1 MTWGLWTHWLLP
13 GIWITVQLTLYSA
26 AFAAVIAFAIGIG
39 RTSRYLAVRFA
50 CALYVEIF
58 RGTSAL
64 VLMFWLFF
72 VVPLAFHI
80 QLVPMWAAVLALGL
94 SYGAYGSEIV
104 RGALAAVPAGQ
115 REAAIALSF
124 TPMQRLWRVYLPQ
137 ALPEMIP
144 PFSNLL
150 VELLKG
156 TALVSAVSVADISFA
171 AQLSRLA
178 TGESLQIYAIV
189 LAIYFVLAF
198 AITRVMRIVERR
210 AKASVGQLV
219 TTEGRR

>member
-1 MTWGLWTHWLLP
+1 MTYGLWSKWLLP
-13 GIWITVQLTLYSA
+13 GIGVTVQLTLYA
-26 AFAAVIAFAIGIG
+26 AVLAALVAFAAGIG
-39 RTSRYLAVRFA
+39 RTSSRWYVRLLFA
-50 CALYVEIF
+50 IYVEVF

-72 VVPLAFHI
+72 VVPLAFQI

-94 SYGAYGSEIV
+94 SYGAYGAEIV
-104 RGALAAVPAGQ
+104 RGALAAVPEGQ
-115 REAAIALSF
+115 REASIALSF
-124 TPMQRLWRVYLPQ
+124 SPAQRLWRVLLPQ

-144 PFSNLL
+144 PFTNLL
-150 VELLKG
+150 IELLKG

-198 AITRVMRIVERR
+198 AITRVMRVVERR
-210 AKASVGQLV
+210 AKARVGQLA
-219 TTEGRR
+219 TPGAR

>member
-1 MTWGLWTHWLLP
+1 MTYGLWTHWLLP
-13 GIWITVQLTLYSA
+13 GIGVTVQLTVYAALLA
-26 AFAAVIAFAIGIG
+26 AAVAFAAGIG
-39 RTSRYLAVRFA
+39 RTSRRWYTRLL
-50 CALYVEIF
+50 CAIYVEVF

-72 VVPLAFHI
+72 VVPLAFRV

-94 SYGAYGSEIV
+94 SYGAYGAEIV
-104 RGALAAVPAGQ
+104 RGALAAVPEAQ
-115 REAAIALSF
+115 REAAVALSF
-124 TPMQRLWRVYLPQ
+124 TPRQRLWRVLLPQ
-137 ALPEMIP
+137 ALPEMMP
-144 PFSNLL
+144 PFTNLL

-198 AITRVMRIVERR
+198 AITRVMRILERR
-210 AKASVGQLV
+210 AKASVGLV
-219 TTEGRR
+219 VEAR